1 MVSYSGIVFIW
12 YPSGGNVG
20 HASLQIGSVYSH
32 ENYVSWWPDSTAK
45 PFRKESA
52 RQTWFYINDKFV
64 KETHSTLPDDIR
76 DEEGEAHVKYMVS
89 KDYFNESAM
98 LEEWFTIKNKPS
110 AHYMLLSKN
119 CSHIV
124 ARVLNAGFIRHE
136 NGFSRLSKS
145 WNVTK
150 PRDIASQLN
159 TLASLGA
166 VTKHVNNNCPKR
178 IHRLGYVLLGMR

>member
-1 MVSYSGIVFIW
+1 W

-32 ENYVSWWPDSTAK
+32 ENYVSWWPESTAK
-45 PFRKESA
+45 PFRKERA
-52 RQTWFYINDKFV
+52 RQTWFYTNDNFV

-76 DEEGEAHVKYMVS
+76 DEEGEAHVKYMIKS
-89 KDYFNESAM
+89 DCFNELAM
-98 LEEWFTIKNKPS
+98 LEEWFKIKNKPS
-110 AHYMLLSKN
+110 AHYMLFNKN

-124 ARVLNAGFIRHE
+124 ARVLNAGFIRQD

-145 WNVTK
+145 WNITK

-159 TLASLGA
+159 TLVSLGA
-166 VTKHVNNNCPKR
+166 VTK
-178 IHRLGYVLLGMR
+178 

>member
-1 MVSYSGIVFIW
+1 MVSYSGVVFIW

-32 ENYVSWWPDSTAK
+32 ENYVSWWPDNTAK

-64 KETHSTLPDDIR
+64 KETHSTLPDDIK
-76 DEEGEAHVKYMVS
+76 DEEGLAHVKYMLNAEF
-89 KDYFNESAM
+89 FNEQAM
-98 LEEWFTIKNKPS
+98 LDEWFKIKNKTN

-124 ARVLNAGFIRHE
+124 SRVLNAGSIQHN
-136 NGFSRLSKS
+136 NGFSRLSKA
-145 WNVTK
+145 WNITK

-159 TLASLGA
+159 TLVSLGA

-178 IHRLGYVLLGMR
+178 IERIGYVLLGMR